1 MPTSAS
7 EALVSVARKET
18 QPLNLTRGTN
28 LAARQADSDRAVI
41 DRRATTE
48 RTGQPA
54 TARERR

>member
-7 EALVSVARKET
+7 EALASVARKET
-18 QPLNLTRGTN
+18 LLLDLTRGTN
-28 LAARQADSDRAVI
+28 LTARQADSDRAVI

-54 TARERR
+54 PALERR